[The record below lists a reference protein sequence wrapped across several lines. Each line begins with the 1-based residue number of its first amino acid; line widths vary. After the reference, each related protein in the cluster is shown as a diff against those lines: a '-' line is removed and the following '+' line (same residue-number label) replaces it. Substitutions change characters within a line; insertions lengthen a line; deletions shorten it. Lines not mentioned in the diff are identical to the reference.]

1 MARTYP
7 RYAQL
12 AIRRHA
18 SLWLPVPGPAFMVS
32 ASVLSPGC
40 RRLLELSFLSLI
52 QAGNPA
58 GRMFF
63 SQLDRQFAASTSDVQ
78 QCTGGFQV
86 TSDQLVD
93 LFLKIIARR

>member
-1 MARTYP
+1 MARTCP

-40 RRLLELSFLSLI
+40 RRLLELSFLSLGPLPLPFLPTH
-52 QAGNPA
+52 QFLNLFFEEKLDVFLDLSSHPA
-58 GRMFF
+58 F
-63 SQLDRQFAASTSDVQ
+63 
-78 QCTGGFQV
+78 QC
-86 TSDQLVD
+86 
-93 LFLKIIARR
+93 LKFHT